1 MTRTQRTFVLVA
13 STLAGMVI
21 GATGAFIQ
29 AHRSVIVLADW
40 YVVLPWG
47 VAIVLAVLFVS
58 VRAAATITRL
68 RAGAWLVLGG
78 WLVMTLYLAT
88 ETASGDLAVSSGLR
102 QWLYLLVGA
111 VVGSAVA
118 TLPPRP
124 LVDPSR
130 HGSHE
135 LPPTP

>member
-1 MTRTQRTFVLVA
+1 MA
-13 STLAGMVI
+13 I
-21 GATGAFIQ
+21 GVTGAFIQ
-29 AHRSVIVLADW
+29 AHRSVVVLNDG
-40 YVVLPWG
+40 YVVVPWG
-47 VAIVLAVLFVS
+47 VAIVLAVLLVCI
-58 VRAAATITRL
+58 RAAATITRL

-78 WLVMTLYLAT
+78 WLTMTFYLAT

-124 LVDPSR
+124 LVDASR
-130 HGSHE
+130 PGAQYS
-135 LPPTP
+135 PPT

>member
-1 MTRTQRTFVLVA
+1 MTRPQRTLVLLA

-29 AHRSVIVLADW
+29 AHRSVIAIADW
-40 YVVLPWG
+40 YVVVPWG
-47 VAIVLAVLFVS
+47 IAIVLVVLLVC
-58 VRAAATITRL
+58 VRSAATITHL

-78 WLVMTLYLAT
+78 WLAMTFYLAT

-124 LVDPSR
+124 LVELSR
-130 HGSHE
+130 PGRNGSASAS
-135 LPPTP
+135 

>member
-1 MTRTQRTFVLVA
+1 MTRTQRTFVLLA

-40 YVVLPWG
+40 YVVVPWG
-47 VAIVLAVLFVS
+47 GAIVLAVLLVC
-58 VRAAATITRL
+58 VRSAATITRL
-68 RAGAWLVLGG
+68 RAGAWLVMGG
-78 WLVMTLYLAT
+78 WLATTFYLAT
-88 ETASGDLAVSSGLR
+88 ETVSGDLAVSSGVR

-111 VVGSAVA
+111 VVGSAIA

-124 LVDPSR
+124 LSEASR
-130 HGSHE
+130 QVADDSSR
-135 LPPTP
+135 T